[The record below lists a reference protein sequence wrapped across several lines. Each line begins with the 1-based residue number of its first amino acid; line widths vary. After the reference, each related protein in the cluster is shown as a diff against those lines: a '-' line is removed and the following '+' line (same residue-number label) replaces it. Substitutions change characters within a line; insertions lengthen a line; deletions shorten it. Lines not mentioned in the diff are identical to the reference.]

1 MKASVRKLVERLRGR
16 LAGTSL
22 GRRMGVPGDSSL
34 PFASD
39 GADFTSG
46 NTVFDDRA
54 LRFRSFTTSD
64 AATTGLEEPG
74 AEHAAFKIRVAKR
87 EGFREAAGT
96 LIERRYS
103 ERGYQ
108 TSRKQPEDPN
118 LFTFVAYD
126 EGKLVGTVG
135 IRIDSERGLSADQL
149 YKDEVDTLRSAGCR
163 LCEYTRL
170 AVDHEAISKPV
181 LAGLFH
187 TAWMFTY
194 YLRYCDFAVIEV
206 NPRHAPFYR
215 RALMFEPL
223 GQERLN
229 TRVNA
234 PAVLLCLQNDRFP
247 AEIQKFGGKPELAKT
262 TRLMFPY
269 WFGERQAEGILGR
282 LRELDRQ
289 KKPR

>member
-1 MKASVRKLVERLRGR
+1 MKESLRKLVERLRGQ
-16 LAGTSL
+16 LAESRL
-22 GRRMGVPGDSSL
+22 GRLTDDTSL
-34 PFASD
+34 PFTTD
-39 GADFTSG
+39 GADFKSG

-54 LRFRSFTTSD
+54 LRFRTLTTSD
-64 AATTGLEEPG
+64 AATTGLEEPS

-87 EGFREAAGT
+87 EGFQEAAGT

-108 TSRKQPEDPN
+108 TSRKKPQDPN

-135 IRIDSERGLSADQL
+135 IRIDSGRGLSADQL
-149 YKDEVDTLRSAGCR
+149 YKEEVDTLRSSGCR

-170 AVDHEAISKPV
+170 ALDHEAISKPV

-194 YLRYCDFAVIEV
+194 YARNCDYAVIEV
-206 NPRHAPFYR
+206 NPRHAAFYR
-215 RALMFEPL
+215 RALMFEPI
-223 GQERLN
+223 GQERFN
-229 TRVNA
+229 TRVSA

-247 AEIQKFGGKPELAKT
+247 PEIQKFGGRPELAKT
-262 TRLMFPY
+262 TRLMFPH
-269 WFGERQAEGILGR
+269 WFGEKQAEGILRR
-282 LRELDRQ
+282 LRKLDR
-289 KKPR
+289 KRNSR